1 MKRKIIKYCFFW
13 FLALV
18 CLINIGEVN
27 ALTLEVN
34 LKGKVEVTA
43 ENVILGDIADLT
55 YPEPE
60 WQERLKNL
68 DLGYLPPPG
77 EEREIK
83 PEEIY
88 KRVVAQEVP
97 QLDYIYFSGA
107 SVCKITAKGEL
118 IEKGELEGKIQ
129 EQLAEIFSFAQKIKV
144 NLSSPK
150 EVIIP
155 PDSEV
160 SVTLSSPSSLK
171 PWGTGNGTLE
181 IRRKGRVE
189 KTLPFRFDIEV
200 YREVVRA
207 KDKLSR
213 GEVISKDRVNV
224 VLEPLDYRNEKAFS
238 QIEEVEG
245 KEAKREI
252 PAGAALTP
260 SFLQEET
267 LIERGDLVTMV
278 AKYGGIVVTGMGKA
292 RGEGSMGDIIVVEN
306 PDSKKRLEAEVI
318 GERMV
323 EVVVK

>member
-1 MKRKIIKYCFFW
+1 MKKKIIRYCFFW
-13 FLALV
+13 FLAIV
-18 CLINIGEVN
+18 CFINGGEIK

-34 LKGKVEVTA
+34 LKEKVEISA
-43 ENVILGDIADLT
+43 ENIVLGDIAEVY

-60 WQERLKNL
+60 WQGRLKNL
-68 DLGYLPPPG
+68 DLGYLPSPG
-77 EEREIK
+77 EKREIK

-88 KRVVAQEVP
+88 QRVVAQKVS

-107 SVCKITAKGEL
+107 STCKVINKGEL
-118 IEKGELEGKIQ
+118 VGKRELEEKIE
-129 EQLAEIFSFAQKIKV
+129 EQLAEFFPFAQKIEV
-144 NLSSPK
+144 NLSYPE

-155 PDSEV
+155 PDSEINIA
-160 SVTLSSPSSLK
+160 LSSSFK

-181 IRRKGRVE
+181 ICQEGRVE
-189 KTLPFRFDIEV
+189 KTLPLRFNIQV
-200 YREVVRA
+200 YREVVRV
-207 KDKLSR
+207 KSKLSR
-213 GEVISKDRVNV
+213 GEVVSKDQISVT
-224 VLEPLDYRNEKAFS
+224 LEPLDYRNEKAFS
-238 QIEEVEG
+238 KIEDVEG

-252 PAGAALTP
+252 PAGAVLTP
-260 SFLQEET
+260 SSLQEET

-278 AKYGGIVVTGMGKA
+278 AKYGGIVVTTTGKA

>member
-1 MKRKIIKYCFFW
+1 MKRKIIPYCFFW
-13 FLALV
+13 FLTLI
-18 CLINIGEVN
+18 CLINGGEIK

-34 LKGKVEVTA
+34 LKGKVEITA
-43 ENVILGDIADLT
+43 ENVVLGDVADIA

-68 DLGYLPPPG
+68 DLGYLPPLG
-77 EEREIK
+77 EEREIR

-88 KRVVAQEVP
+88 QRVVAQKIP

-107 SVCKITAKGEL
+107 STCKIISKGEL
-118 IEKGELEGKIQ
+118 IGKRELEEKI
-129 EQLAEIFSFAQKIKV
+129 EGQLAEIFPFAQKIEV

-155 PDSEV
+155 PDGEV
-160 SVTLSSPSSLK
+160 NITLSSSSSLK

-181 IRRKGRVE
+181 IYREGRIE
-189 KTLPFRFDIEV
+189 KTLPLRFDIRV

-207 KDKLSR
+207 KGKLSR
-213 GEVISKDRVNV
+213 GEVISKDQVSV
-224 VLEPLDYRNEKAFS
+224 TLEPLDYRNEKAFS
-238 QIEEVEG
+238 KIEEVEG
-245 KEAKREI
+245 KEVKREI
-252 PAGAALTP
+252 PAGAVLTS

-267 LIERGDLVTMV
+267 LIKRGDLVTMV
-278 AKYGGIVVTGMGKA
+278 AKYGGIVVTGTGKA
-292 RGEGSMGDIIVVEN
+292 RGDGSMGDIIVVEN
-306 PDSKKRLEAEVI
+306 PDSKKRLEAEVV